1 VCVFVHAVV
10 CVHEGW
16 EEGCMLHVIRYLV
29 ALLQRSVVQRKS
41 VRRGGKNRQSLKRF
55 TVWYAFAD
63 F

>member
-1 VCVFVHAVV
+1 
-10 CVHEGW
+10 
-16 EEGCMLHVIRYLV
+16 MLHVIRYLV